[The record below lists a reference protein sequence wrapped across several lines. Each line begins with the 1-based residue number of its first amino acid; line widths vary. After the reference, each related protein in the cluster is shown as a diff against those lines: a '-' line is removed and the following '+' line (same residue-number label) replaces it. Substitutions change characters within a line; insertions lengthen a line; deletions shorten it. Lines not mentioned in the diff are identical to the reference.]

1 MQYNY
6 YAKSDTTNIDSS
18 IDVAILTA
26 INASRDNV
34 HKNSILLQSQDLN
47 NPSSLSY
54 VYDPNY
60 NITNT
65 ISTVVWSILA
75 TSIIYYVFIKL

>member
-1 MQYNY
+1 MPNY
-6 YAKSDTTNIDSS
+6 YATTSK
-18 IDVAILTA
+18 TA
-26 INASRDNV
+26 SKTGDDNMLSTMIAYGESV
-34 HKNSILLQSQDLN
+34 KKNNVLLQSQDLN

>member
-1 MQYNY
+1 MPNY
-6 YAKSDTTNIDSS
+6 YDRTDTNNINSDDDMLSTMSAYGESVKKN
-18 IDVAILTA
+18 
-26 INASRDNV
+26 NV
-34 HKNSILLQSQDLN
+34 LLQSQDLN